1 MVKLLREEA
10 SKPSVSCIAFRRII
24 FDEDVAAAVL
34 QLYRS
39 DVARKWKQIE
49 FYHCT
54 GLIEVALTAPLVLDA
69 VESFTIPYL
78 DVPTSIAL
86 GTSLSFSN
94 ALRCL
99 RLKDNLFEENCAAI
113 ANGLE
118 ENTSLKEL
126 NLKGCAIS
134 EEAVLLLAKGLG
146 NSHSQGLTVVS
157 LL

>member
-1 MVKLLREEA
+1 MRRRSTLDYDCSLICNNFYFRVFQQLWLRCVSDNETFAMTLVLTPDSDVVKLLREEA

-49 FYHCT
+49 FYQCT

-78 DVPTSIAL
+78 DVPTS
-86 GTSLSFSN
+86 
-94 ALRCL
+94 
-99 RLKDNLFEENCAAI
+99 
-113 ANGLE
+113 
-118 ENTSLKEL
+118 
-126 NLKGCAIS
+126 
-134 EEAVLLLAKGLG
+134 
-146 NSHSQGLTVVS
+146 
-157 LL
+157 